1 MHKLWQEFVKD
12 KLKGIDD
19 VKRRCVLV
27 LDSARDCLAKGV
39 TVKQIRTA
47 HAKYVGKYA
56 MTRAFVKYRIG
67 APGVVAHIVGVWPT
81 AQSFHIRLLCRQT
94 RRGGWYEHPSVSCL
108 RDQRTPGTYRRKK
121 DKVLAERKNNTKLI
135 NQGCSHMIHLRA

>member
-67 APGVVAHIVGVWPT
+67 APGVVALIVGV
-81 AQSFHIRLLCRQT
+81 
-94 RRGGWYEHPSVSCL
+94 
-108 RDQRTPGTYRRKK
+108 
-121 DKVLAERKNNTKLI
+121 
-135 NQGCSHMIHLRA
+135 